1 MTTTKSA
8 ITMTRTALGYYLKID
23 ERTEIKLNEND
34 FKDLLEQTLWGIGLS
49 AQKTDEDKL
58 NWLKEVEGFLATR
71 KVSGN

>member
-1 MTTTKSA
+1 
-8 ITMTRTALGYYLKID
+8 MTRTALGYYLKID

-58 NWLKEVEGFLATR
+58 NWLKEVEVFLATR

>member
-1 MTTTKSA
+1 
-8 ITMTRTALGYYLKID
+8 MTRTALGYYLKID